1 MTLRTCGTPDEVP
14 DCVKSSVFTEVELA
28 HDWTLQP
35 PLAAY
40 LDIHRSISVC
50 SWCGASSWTRLGLR
64 LPGQVPQSILSQYQA
79 GEEYA
84 GNALLRAFLTCPDG
98 TRVYWRSE
106 GDGAMEICSS
116 TLYSRICRKCGYPT
130 EIIRTRM
137 TFTAPGAPTR

>member
-1 MTLRTCGTPDEVP
+1 MTLRTPDEVP

-35 PLAAY
+35 PLPAY

-50 SWCGASSWTRLGLR
+50 SWCGASLN
-64 LPGQVPQSILSQYQA
+64 
-79 GEEYA
+79 EEYA

-106 GDGAMEICSS
+106 GEGALEICSS
-116 TLYSRICRKCGYPT
+116 TLYSRICRKCGHPT
-130 EIIRTRM
+130 ENGVYCTRCANSVM
-137 TFTAPGAPTR
+137 SRALDPGIGRKKFDRPRPRYR

>member
-1 MTLRTCGTPDEVP
+1 MTLRTPDEVP

-35 PLAAY
+35 PLPAY

-50 SWCGASSWTRLGLR
+50 SWCGASLN
-64 LPGQVPQSILSQYQA
+64 
-79 GEEYA
+79 EEYA

-98 TRVYWRSE
+98 THVYWRSNDE
-106 GDGAMEICSS
+106 GAMETCSS

-130 EIIRTRM
+130 EDDVYCTKCANSVMSR
-137 TFTAPGAPTR
+137 ALDPGIGRKKFDRPGPRYR

>member
-1 MTLRTCGTPDEVP
+1 MTLHTPDEVP

-50 SWCGASSWTRLGLR
+50 SWCGASLN
-64 LPGQVPQSILSQYQA
+64 
-79 GEEYA
+79 EEYA
-84 GNALLRAFLTCPDG
+84 GNALLRAFLTCPDR
-98 TRVYWRSE
+98 THVYWRSE
-106 GDGAMEICSS
+106 GEGALETCSS

-130 EIIRTRM
+130 ENDVYCTKCANSVSSR
-137 TFTAPGAPTR
+137 ALDPGIGRKKFDRPRPRYR

>member
-1 MTLRTCGTPDEVP
+1 MTLRTPDEVP
-14 DCVKSSVFTEVELA
+14 NCVKSSVFTEVELA

-50 SWCGASSWTRLGLR
+50 SWCGASLN
-64 LPGQVPQSILSQYQA
+64 
-79 GEEYA
+79 EEYA

-106 GDGAMEICSS
+106 GDGALEIMQ
-116 TLYSRICRKCGYPT
+116 LHGLQPHLP
-130 EIIRTRM
+130 EVRTPDREWRLLHQVRQLGDVKG
-137 TFTAPGAPTR
+137 P